1 MKKELVLLSIVF
13 MQSGV
18 GAEQEVPVKSAP
30 PYMSTDPA
38 VNHLFDF
45 FRKLYAE
52 PEVSKNARYLADGLA
67 IAEKNFN
74 RDIDLSRTMINK
86 LAEGLSRFNSDVS
99 REVLY
104 AEQLEELLA
113 RVSASFESR
122 IRVIEDRKGI
132 KRGIFS

>member
-1 MKKELVLLSIVF
+1 MLETS
-13 MQSGV
+13 MDS
-18 GAEQEVPVKSAP
+18 
-30 PYMSTDPA
+30 
-38 VNHLFDF
+38 HLFLSRQF
-45 FRKLYAE
+45 GRSYRVIKSL
-52 PEVSKNARYLADGLA
+52 NARYLADGLA

-113 RVSASFESR
+113 RASASFESR